1 MGNKSNE
8 DAYKRCQ
15 SLRKTKDKSCQKALV
30 TLYENVNINNMH
42 GKSSGL
48 ENIFCSN
55 SQFAVRGFN
64 YVITVFAI
72 KISCT

>member
-48 ENIFCSN
+48 ENIFFLTRREMV
-55 SQFAVRGFN
+55 QLRN
-64 YVITVFAI
+64 YGFAI
-72 KISCT
+72 KTSCT

>member
-42 GKSSGL
+42 GKSSVWKIYFVL
-48 ENIFCSN
+48 TPFVE
-55 SQFAVRGFN
+55 RRFN
-64 YVITVFAI
+64 YVITVLP
-72 KISCT
+72 

>member
-1 MGNKSNE
+1 MGNKSND
-8 DAYKRCQ
+8 DAYKRCK

-30 TLYENVNINNMH
+30 TLCENVNINNMH

-55 SQFAVRGFN
+55 SQFAERWFN
-64 YVITVFAI
+64 YVITVLL
-72 KISCT
+72 

>member
-15 SLRKTKDKSCQKALV
+15 SLRKPKDKSCQKALV
-30 TLYENVNINNMH
+30 TLYENVSIDNMH

-48 ENIFCSN
+48 ENIFFLTRSLQRDG
-55 SQFAVRGFN
+55 S
-64 YVITVFAI
+64 IT
-72 KISCT
+72 